1 MTFKHYKT
9 TKTGKRFKRTSD
21 QHREN
26 IINKHE
32 PTNWKEIIT
41 EATAGNIAYHGNYV
55 GPGWSA
61 GKYQNSVA
69 GSNVPPIDEF
79 DKTAK
84 KHDTGYALHEKDP
97 NNYPL
102 EEIDQEFIN
111 ENLGKG
117 IKRTVAALAVKG
129 AQVKRKQKFKKH
141 ITDDEHKANR
151 YWKHREFTNWHRR
164 MVQYGR
170 TNKDPMKGVLDN
182 ETKTDPKST
191 RASTTPDDA
200 NMKRKRRQNEY
211 NSMQDDINTLEAS
224 LAKTSNAAKQRDLKE
239 TINLLKLHQASIRK
253 NMDIAD
259 PNNAG
264 TNNDTEPATNLH
276 SLSNLPSNNNMSNT
290 KPTTTE
296 TNVNEDAPMELA
308 RAAGPAGMQ
317 GKHGGE
323 TQLSNIKYTIYR
335 PYPSTNQ
342 VLMPFLKYTEFT
354 LQGGKLA
361 NSAFTQTIRLNSIYD
376 ILTAHNFVDDG
387 GVIGGT
393 AAASDTAIS
402 GEQPQMRKFWAHIYN
417 YYAVVQCNYKI
428 TVQLNTEAQNGQ
440 LVGYQYLH
448 GQQNPPV
455 LDAGGIN
462 VITHEYRK
470 WHPDCQYQ
478 MVTTLNKNEQVTVG
492 APTNYAY
499 NKVLQQRLNNRMV
512 FRGTWYPGTIKHEVV
527 EDENREI
534 WTKMNTTPTNHEK
547 LTLLLHRSPRS
558 SDISLAGHIYTELQY
573 VVQLKDLQT
582 RYQYLDKE
590 FDVPALADAFTDVP

>member
-1 MTFKHYKT
+1 
-9 TKTGKRFKRTSD
+9 
-21 QHREN
+21 
-26 IINKHE
+26 
-32 PTNWKEIIT
+32 
-41 EATAGNIAYHGNYV
+41 
-55 GPGWSA
+55 
-61 GKYQNSVA
+61 
-69 GSNVPPIDEF
+69 
-79 DKTAK
+79 
-84 KHDTGYALHEKDP
+84 
-97 NNYPL
+97 
-102 EEIDQEFIN
+102 
-111 ENLGKG
+111 
-117 IKRTVAALAVKG
+117 
-129 AQVKRKQKFKKH
+129 
-141 ITDDEHKANR
+141 
-151 YWKHREFTNWHRR
+151 
-164 MVQYGR
+164 
-170 TNKDPMKGVLDN
+170 
-182 ETKTDPKST
+182 
-191 RASTTPDDA
+191 
-200 NMKRKRRQNEY
+200 
-211 NSMQDDINTLEAS
+211 
-224 LAKTSNAAKQRDLKE
+224 
-239 TINLLKLHQASIRK
+239 
-253 NMDIAD
+253 
-259 PNNAG
+259 
-264 TNNDTEPATNLH
+264 
-276 SLSNLPSNNNMSNT
+276 MSNT